1 MTICALS
8 SGSGQSG
15 VAVLRISGPETK
27 SLVEM
32 VTKKSL
38 PPPRKAS
45 LLKFYSIN
53 TSRIIDEGIVLWF
66 PAPNSY
72 TGEDMAELH
81 VHGSRAVITTLQN
94 TIIDTKKCRMAEP
107 GEFTKLAFVN
117 GKINLLKA
125 EAIGDLIAAETQ
137 IQIDQAQSIIRGK
150 SFLKF
155 QNIREKI
162 IKILGIMEAK
172 IDFPEEDI
180 PESVTE
186 NIKNEVKNIEIEIKK
201 ILDDNKVG
209 EKIRTGF
216 KIAIVGPPNSGK
228 SSLMNY
234 FSKRDVSI
242 VSEIAGTTRDV
253 LETHLNFDG
262 YPVIISDTA
271 GIRES
276 KDIIE
281 KEGIKLAFKKAEE
294 ADLRIVII
302 EPKNVEFFGFLND
315 LFDKSS
321 ILLVNKT
328 DLYDFKVPEQLKK
341 YNPFPISVLKE
352 TNIDKV
358 ISEIKYILKK
368 SLFTS
373 TDVFITRERHRIDLN
388 NCIQSLQDFKNKNIN
403 EDFDKAAED
412 LRVAVR
418 NLGKVVG
425 KVDVEEILSSIFND
439 FCIGK

>member
-1 MTICALS
+1 MTIFALS
-8 SGSGQSG
+8 TGQGQSG
-15 VAVLRISGPETK
+15 LAVIRISGPETK
-27 SLVEM
+27 IVIEM
-32 VTKKSL
+32 LTKKSL
-38 PPPRKAS
+38 PTPRMANLSK
-45 LLKFYSIN
+45 LYNIN
-53 TSRIIDEGIVLWF
+53 TSSLIDEGIVLWF
-66 PAPNSY
+66 PGPNSY

-81 VHGSRAVITTLQN
+81 VHGSRGVITEIQN
-94 TIIDTKKCRMAEP
+94 NLLSTKKCRMAEA
-107 GEFTKLAFVN
+107 GEFTKIAFVN

-155 QNIREKI
+155 ENIREKI
-162 IKILGIMEAK
+162 IKILGTMEAK

-180 PESVTE
+180 PENVTE
-186 NIKNEVKNIEIEIKK
+186 NIKKEVENIEIEIKK

-209 EKIRTGF
+209 EKIRNGF

-262 YPVIISDTA
+262 FPVIISDTA
-271 GIRES
+271 GIRAS

-321 ILLVNKT
+321 ILLINKT

-341 YNPFPISVLKE
+341 FNPISISVLKE

-358 ISEIKYILKK
+358 ISEIKFLLKK
-368 SLFTS
+368 SLHS
-373 TDVFITRERHRIDLN
+373 NTDIFITRERHRIDLN
-388 NCIQSLQDFKNKNIN
+388 NCILSLQDFKNKNLN
-403 EDFDKAAED
+403 EEFDKATED

-418 NLGKVVG
+418 NLSKVVG

>member
-1 MTICALS
+1 MT
-8 SGSGQSG
+8 
-15 VAVLRISGPETK
+15 T
-27 SLVEM
+27 
-32 VTKKSL
+32 
-38 PPPRKAS
+38 
-45 LLKFYSIN
+45 
-53 TSRIIDEGIVLWF
+53 
-66 PAPNSY
+66 
-72 TGEDMAELH
+72 
-81 VHGSRAVITTLQN
+81 
-94 TIIDTKKCRMAEP
+94 
-107 GEFTKLAFVN
+107 
-117 GKINLLKA
+117 
-125 EAIGDLIAAETQ
+125 
-137 IQIDQAQSIIRGK
+137 
-150 SFLKF
+150 
-155 QNIREKI
+155 
-162 IKILGIMEAK
+162 
-172 IDFPEEDI
+172 
-180 PESVTE
+180 
-186 NIKNEVKNIEIEIKK
+186 NIKNEVENIEIEIKK

-242 VSEIAGTTRDV
+242 VSEVAGTTRDV

-271 GIRES
+271 GIRAS

-358 ISEIKYILKK
+358 ISEIKNKGLDKDTEEYMLDMAKDRFELKK
-368 SLFTS
+368 KL
-373 TDVFITRERHRIDLN
+373 LLMP
-388 NCIQSLQDFKNKNIN
+388 CLK
-403 EDFDKAAED
+403 
-412 LRVAVR
+412 
-418 NLGKVVG
+418 KVS
-425 KVDVEEILSSIFND
+425 KKKF
-439 FCIGK
+439 

>member
-1 MTICALS
+1 MTIFALS
-8 SGSGQSG
+8 SAPGQSG
-15 VAVLRISGPETK
+15 IAVFRISGPETGDIIK
-27 SLVEM
+27 MITNSE
-32 VTKKSL
+32 L
-38 PPPRKAS
+38 PSPRKAK
-45 LLKFYSIN
+45 LLKLNNIN
-53 TSRIIDEGIVLWF
+53 NSSLIDEGIVLWF
-66 PAPNSY
+66 PGPNSY

-81 VHGSRAVITTLQN
+81 VHGSRGVITEIQN
-94 TIIDTKKCRMAEP
+94 NLLSTKKCRMAEA
-107 GEFTKLAFVN
+107 GEFIKIAFVN

-125 EAIGDLIAAETQ
+125 EAIGDLIASETQ

-155 QNIREKI
+155 ENIREKI
-162 IKILGIMEAK
+162 IKILGTMEAK

-180 PESVTE
+180 PDNVTE
-186 NIKNEVKNIEIEIKK
+186 NIKKEVENIEIEIKK

-234 FSKRDVSI
+234 FSNRDVSI

-262 YPVIISDTA
+262 FPVIISDTA
-271 GIRES
+271 GIRAS

-368 SLFTS
+368 SLHTS
-373 TDVFITRERHRIDLN
+373 SDVFITRERHRIDLN
-388 NCIQSLQDFKNKNIN
+388 NCILSLQDFKNKNIN
-403 EDFDKAAED
+403 EDFDKATED

>member
-271 GIRES
+271 GIRAS

-425 KVDVEEILSSIFND
+425 KVDVEEILSSIFDD

>member
-1 MTICALS
+1 MTIFALS
-8 SGSGQSG
+8 SASGQSG
-15 VAVLRISGPETK
+15 VAVIRISGPETCEIIK
-27 SLVEM
+27 LMTNSE
-32 VTKKSL
+32 L
-38 PPPRKAS
+38 PIPRKAK
-45 LLKFYSIN
+45 LLKIN
-53 TSRIIDEGIVLWF
+53 NINNSRLIDEGIVLWF

-81 VHGSRAVITTLQN
+81 VHGSRGVIKEIQN
-94 TIIDTKKCRMAEP
+94 NLLSTKKCRMAEA
-107 GEFTKLAFVN
+107 GEFTKIAFMN

-155 QNIREKI
+155 ENIREKI
-162 IKILGIMEAK
+162 IKILGTMEAK

-180 PESVTE
+180 PENAIV
-186 NIKNEVKNIEIEIKK
+186 NIKNEVENIEIEIKK

-271 GIRES
+271 GIRAS

-302 EPKNVEFFGFLND
+302 EQKNVEFFGFLND

-328 DLYDFKVPEQLKK
+328 DLYDFKVPDQLKK

-368 SLFTS
+368 SLYTS

-388 NCIQSLQDFKNKNIN
+388 NCILALQDFKNKNLN
-403 EDFDKAAED
+403 EEFDKATED

-418 NLGKVVG
+418 TLGKVVG
-425 KVDVEEILSSIFND
+425 KVDVEEVLSSIFND

>member
-8 SGSGQSG
+8 SAQGQSG
-15 VAVLRISGPETK
+15 VAIIRISGPET
-27 SLVEM
+27 M
-32 VTKKSL
+32 N
-38 PPPRKAS
+38 
-45 LLKFYSIN
+45 LLKMLIKKDLPVPRMATLLKMYNIN
-53 TSRIIDEGIVLWF
+53 NSSLIDEGIVLWF

-81 VHGSRAVITTLQN
+81 VHGSRGVITEIQN
-94 TIIDTKKCRMAEP
+94 NLLNTKKCRMAEA
-107 GEFTKLAFVN
+107 GEFTKIAFVN

-155 QNIREKI
+155 QSIREKI
-162 IKILGIMEAK
+162 IKILGTMEAK

-180 PESVTE
+180 PENVTE
-186 NIKNEVKNIEIEIKK
+186 NIKNDVENIEIEIKK

-271 GIRES
+271 GIRAS

-321 ILLVNKT
+321 LLLVNKA

-341 YNPFPISVLKE
+341 YNPFYISVLKE

-358 ISEIKYILKK
+358 VSEIKFILKK
-368 SLFTS
+368 SLYTS

-388 NCIQSLQDFKNKNIN
+388 NCILSLQDFKNKNIN
-403 EDFDKAAED
+403 EDFDKATED

-418 NLGKVVG
+418 TLGKVVG

>member
-8 SGSGQSG
+8 SASGSSG
-15 VAVLRISGPETK
+15 VAVIRISGPETK
-27 SLVEM
+27 NLIKKLIKKDLPRPRIATLLELYNINNSSL
-32 VTKKSL
+32 
-38 PPPRKAS
+38 
-45 LLKFYSIN
+45 
-53 TSRIIDEGIVLWF
+53 IDEGIVLWF

-81 VHGSRAVITTLQN
+81 VHGSIGVIREIQN
-94 TIIDTKKCRMAEP
+94 NLLSTKRCRMAEA

-155 QNIREKI
+155 ESIREKI
-162 IKILGIMEAK
+162 IKILGTMEAK

-180 PESVTE
+180 PENVTAD
-186 NIKNEVKNIEIEIKK
+186 IKNEVENIEIEIKK

-271 GIRES
+271 GIRAS

-328 DLYDFKVPEQLKK
+328 DLYNFKVPEQLKK

-352 TNIDKV
+352 TNVDKV

-368 SLFTS
+368 SLYT
-373 TDVFITRERHRIDLN
+373 TNDVFITRERHRTDLN
-388 NCIQSLQDFKNKNIN
+388 NCILSLQDFKNKNLN
-403 EDFDKAAED
+403 EEFDKATED
-412 LRVAVR
+412 LRFAVR

>member
-8 SGSGQSG
+8 SASGQSG

-27 SLVEM
+27 MLVEM
-32 VTKKSL
+32 ITRRPL
-38 PPPRKAS
+38 PTPRTANLSK
-45 LLKFYSIN
+45 LYNIN
-53 TSRIIDEGIVLWF
+53 TSNVIDEGIILWF
-66 PAPNSY
+66 PGPSSY

-81 VHGSRAVITTLQN
+81 VHGSRAIISALQN
-94 TIIDTKKCRMAEP
+94 TILDTKKCRIAEP
-107 GEFTKLAFVN
+107 GEFTKLAFLN

-125 EAIGDLIAAETQ
+125 EAIGDLISAETQ
-137 IQIDQAQSIIRGK
+137 IQLDQAQNIIKGK

-155 QNIREKI
+155 ETIREKI
-162 IKILGIMEAK
+162 IKILGTMEAK

-180 PESVTE
+180 PENVIESIINDVDD
-186 NIKNEVKNIEIEIKK
+186 IEIEIKK

-262 YPVIISDTA
+262 FPVIISDTA
-271 GIRES
+271 GIRDS

-294 ADLRIVII
+294 ADLRLVII
-302 EPKNVEFFGFLND
+302 EPKSVEFFGFLND

-341 YNPFPISVLKE
+341 YNPFPVSVLKE

-418 NLGKVVG
+418 SLGKVVG

>member
-1 MTICALS
+1 
-8 SGSGQSG
+8 
-15 VAVLRISGPETK
+15 
-27 SLVEM
+27 
-32 VTKKSL
+32 
-38 PPPRKAS
+38 
-45 LLKFYSIN
+45 
-53 TSRIIDEGIVLWF
+53 
-66 PAPNSY
+66 
-72 TGEDMAELH
+72 
-81 VHGSRAVITTLQN
+81 
-94 TIIDTKKCRMAEP
+94 
-107 GEFTKLAFVN
+107 
-117 GKINLLKA
+117 
-125 EAIGDLIAAETQ
+125 
-137 IQIDQAQSIIRGK
+137 
-150 SFLKF
+150 
-155 QNIREKI
+155 
-162 IKILGIMEAK
+162 
-172 IDFPEEDI
+172 
-180 PESVTE
+180 
-186 NIKNEVKNIEIEIKK
+186 
-201 ILDDNKVG
+201 
-209 EKIRTGF
+209 
-216 KIAIVGPPNSGK
+216 
-228 SSLMNY
+228 MNY

-276 KDIIE
+276 KDVIE

-341 YNPFPISVLKE
+341 YNPFLISVLKE

-368 SLFTS
+368 SLYTS

-412 LRVAVR
+412 LRIAVR

>member
-1 MTICALS
+1 MTIFALS
-8 SGSGQSG
+8 SAPGQSG
-15 VAVLRISGPETK
+15 VAVIRISGPETR
-27 SLVEM
+27 SLIKM
-32 VTKKSL
+32 ITKKNL
-38 PPPRKAS
+38 PLPRTADLSK
-45 LLKFYSIN
+45 LYNIN
-53 TSRIIDEGIVLWF
+53 TSDLIDEGIVLWF
-66 PAPNSY
+66 PSPNSY

-81 VHGSRAVITTLQN
+81 VHGSRAVISSLQN
-94 TIIDTKKCRMAEP
+94 TILNTKKCRIAEP
-107 GEFTKLAFVN
+107 GEFTKLAFIN

-137 IQIDQAQSIIRGK
+137 IQIDQAQNIIRGK
-150 SFLKF
+150 SFSKF
-155 QNIREKI
+155 EKIRKKI
-162 IKILGIMEAK
+162 IKILGTMEAK

-180 PESVTE
+180 PNDVTKNIKKEVE
-186 NIKNEVKNIEIEIKK
+186 NIETEIKK

-209 EKIRTGF
+209 EKIRSGF

-262 YPVIISDTA
+262 FPVIISDTA
-271 GIRES
+271 GIRAS

-281 KEGIKLAFKKAEE
+281 REGIKLAFKKAEE

-302 EPKNVEFFGFLND
+302 DPNNVEFFGFLND

-321 ILLVNKT
+321 ILVINKT
-328 DLYDFKVPEQLKK
+328 DLHDFKFPEQLKK
-341 YNPFPISVLKE
+341 YNPFSISVLKE
-352 TNIDKV
+352 TNIDKL
-358 ISEIKYILKK
+358 ISEIKFILKK
-368 SLFTS
+368 SLYTN

-388 NCIQSLQDFKNKNIN
+388 NCILSLQDFKNKNIN
-403 EDFDKAAED
+403 EEFDKATED
-412 LRVAVR
+412 LRVAAR

-425 KVDVEEILSSIFND
+425 KVDIEEILSSIFND

>member
-1 MTICALS
+1 MTIFALS
-8 SGSGQSG
+8 SAPGQSG
-15 VAVLRISGPETK
+15 VAVFRISGPETGNIIK
-27 SLVEM
+27 LITNSD
-32 VTKKSL
+32 L
-38 PPPRKAS
+38 PSPRKAK
-45 LLKFYSIN
+45 LLKIN
-53 TSRIIDEGIVLWF
+53 NINNSSLIDEGIILWF

-81 VHGSRAVITTLQN
+81 VHGSRGVITEIQN
-94 TIIDTKKCRMAEP
+94 NLLSTKKCRMAEA
-107 GEFTKLAFVN
+107 GEFTKIAFVN

-137 IQIDQAQSIIRGK
+137 IQIDQAQSIMRGK

-155 QNIREKI
+155 ENIREKI
-162 IKILGIMEAK
+162 IKILGTMEAK

-180 PESVTE
+180 PENVIV
-186 NIKNEVKNIEIEIKK
+186 NIKNEVENIEIEIKK

-242 VSEIAGTTRDV
+242 DSEIAGTTRDV

-271 GIRES
+271 GIRAS

-341 YNPFPISVLKE
+341 YNPFLISVLKE

-368 SLFTS
+368 SLYTS

-388 NCIQSLQDFKNKNIN
+388 NCILSLQDFKNKNLN
-403 EDFDKAAED
+403 EEFDKATED

>member
-1 MTICALS
+1 MTIFALS
-8 SGSGQSG
+8 SAPGQSG
-15 VAVLRISGPETK
+15 VAVIRISGPETGNIIK
-27 SLVEM
+27 SI
-32 VTKKSL
+32 TNKNL
-38 PPPRKAS
+38 PPPRKAK
-45 LLKFYSIN
+45 LLKIN
-53 TSRIIDEGIVLWF
+53 NINNSSLIDEGIILWF

-81 VHGSRAVITTLQN
+81 VHGSRGVITEIQN
-94 TIIDTKKCRMAEP
+94 NLLSTKKCRMAEA
-107 GEFTKLAFVN
+107 GEFTKIAFVN

-137 IQIDQAQSIIRGK
+137 IQIDQAQSIIKGK

-155 QNIREKI
+155 ENIREKI
-162 IKILGIMEAK
+162 IKILGTMEAK

-180 PESVTE
+180 PENITE
-186 NIKNEVKNIEIEIKK
+186 NIKNEVENIETEIKK
-201 ILDDNKVG
+201 ILDDNRVG

-242 VSEIAGTTRDV
+242 VSEVAGTTRDV

-271 GIRES
+271 GIRAS

-281 KEGIKLAFKKAEE
+281 KEGIKLACKKAEE

-341 YNPFPISVLKE
+341 YNPFSISVLKE

-358 ISEIKYILKK
+358 VSEIKFILKK
-368 SLFTS
+368 SLYTN

-388 NCIQSLQDFKNKNIN
+388 NCILSLQDFKNKNIN
-403 EDFDKAAED
+403 EEFDKATED
-412 LRVAVR
+412 LRGAVT

>member
-1 MTICALS
+1 MTIFALS
-8 SGSGQSG
+8 SAPGQSG
-15 VAVLRISGPETK
+15 VAVFRISGPETGNIIK
-27 SLVEM
+27 LI
-32 VTKKSL
+32 TKKDL
-38 PPPRKAS
+38 PSPRKAR
-45 LLKFYSIN
+45 LLKIN
-53 TSRIIDEGIVLWF
+53 NINNSSLIDEGIILWF

-81 VHGSRAVITTLQN
+81 VHGSRGVIKEIQN
-94 TIIDTKKCRMAEP
+94 NLLSTKKCRMAEA
-107 GEFTKLAFVN
+107 GEFTKIAFVN

-155 QNIREKI
+155 ENIREKI
-162 IKILGIMEAK
+162 IKILGTMEAK
-172 IDFPEEDI
+172 IDFPEDDI
-180 PESVTE
+180 PENVTT
-186 NIKNEVKNIEIEIKK
+186 NIKNEVENIEIEIKK

-341 YNPFPISVLKE
+341 YNPFLISVLKE

-368 SLFTS
+368 SLYTS

-388 NCIQSLQDFKNKNIN
+388 NCILSLQDFKNKNLN
-403 EDFDKAAED
+403 EEFDKATED

>member
-1 MTICALS
+1 MTIYALS
-8 SGSGQSG
+8 SGSGIAG
-15 VAVLRISGPETK
+15 IAVIRVTGKNTA
-27 SLVEM
+27 LV
-32 VTKKSL
+32 VKTITGSKL
-38 PPPRKAS
+38 PPERVAT
-45 LLKFYSIN
+45 LKKFN
-53 TSRIIDEGIVLWF
+53 KNGQKKLIDEGVLIWF
-66 PAPNSY
+66 PGPNSY
-72 TGEDMAELH
+72 TGEDMAEFH
-81 VHGSRAVITTLQN
+81 VHGSRGVITEIQN
-94 TIIDTKKCRMAEP
+94 NLLSTKKCRMAEA
-107 GEFTKLAFVN
+107 GEFTKIAFVN

-155 QNIREKI
+155 QDIREKI
-162 IKILGIMEAK
+162 IKILGTMEAK

-180 PESVTE
+180 PENITV
-186 NIKNEVKNIEIEIKK
+186 NIKNEVENIETEIKK
-201 ILDDNKVG
+201 ILDDNRVG
-209 EKIRTGF
+209 EKIRSGF

-271 GIRES
+271 GIRAS

-321 ILLVNKT
+321 LLLVNKT

-341 YNPFPISVLKE
+341 YNPFNISVLKE

-358 ISEIKYILKK
+358 ISEIKFFLKK
-368 SLFTS
+368 SLYTN

-388 NCIQSLQDFKNKNIN
+388 NCILSLQDFKNKNIN
-403 EDFDKAAED
+403 EDFDTATED

-418 NLGKVVG
+418 TLGKVVG

>member
-1 MTICALS
+1 MTIFALS
-8 SGSGQSG
+8 SAPGQSG
-15 VAVLRISGPETK
+15 IAVFRISGPETGDIIK
-27 SLVEM
+27 MITNSE
-32 VTKKSL
+32 L
-38 PPPRKAS
+38 PSPRKAK
-45 LLKFYSIN
+45 LLKLNNIN
-53 TSRIIDEGIVLWF
+53 NSSLIDEGIVLWF
-66 PAPNSY
+66 PGPNSY

-81 VHGSRAVITTLQN
+81 VHGSRGVIAEIQN
-94 TIIDTKKCRMAEP
+94 NLLSTKKCRMAEA
-107 GEFTKLAFVN
+107 GEFTKIAFVN

-155 QNIREKI
+155 ENIREKI
-162 IKILGIMEAK
+162 IKILGTMEAK

-180 PESVTE
+180 PENVIA
-186 NIKNEVKNIEIEIKK
+186 NIKNEVENIEIEIKK

-271 GIRES
+271 GIRAS

-321 ILLVNKT
+321 ILLVNKI

-341 YNPFPISVLKE
+341 YNPFLISVLKE

-368 SLFTS
+368 SLHTS
-373 TDVFITRERHRIDLN
+373 SDVIITRERHRIDLN
-388 NCIQSLQDFKNKNIN
+388 NCIISLQDFKNKNIN
-403 EDFDKAAED
+403 EDFDKATED

>member
-1 MTICALS
+1 MTIFALS
-8 SGSGQSG
+8 SAPGQSG
-15 VAVLRISGPETK
+15 VAVFRISGPETGNIIK
-27 SLVEM
+27 LI
-32 VTKKSL
+32 TNKDL
-38 PPPRKAS
+38 PSPRKAR
-45 LLKFYSIN
+45 LLKIN
-53 TSRIIDEGIVLWF
+53 NINNSSLIDEGIILWF

-81 VHGSRAVITTLQN
+81 VHGSRGVITEIQN
-94 TIIDTKKCRMAEP
+94 NLLSTKKCRMAEA
-107 GEFTKLAFVN
+107 GEFTKIAFVN

-137 IQIDQAQSIIRGK
+137 IQIDQAQSIMRGK

-155 QNIREKI
+155 ENIREKI
-162 IKILGIMEAK
+162 IKILGTMEAK

-180 PESVTE
+180 PENVIV
-186 NIKNEVKNIEIEIKK
+186 NIKNEVENIEIEIKK

-271 GIRES
+271 GIRAS

-341 YNPFPISVLKE
+341 YNPFTISVLKE

-358 ISEIKYILKK
+358 VSEIKFILKK
-368 SLFTS
+368 SLYTT

-418 NLGKVVG
+418 NLG
-425 KVDVEEILSSIFND
+425 
-439 FCIGK
+439 

>member
-1 MTICALS
+1 MTIFALS
-8 SGSGQSG
+8 SAPGQSG
-15 VAVLRISGPETK
+15 VAVFRISGPETGNIIK
-27 SLVEM
+27 LI
-32 VTKKSL
+32 TNKDL
-38 PPPRKAS
+38 PSPRKAK
-45 LLKFYSIN
+45 LLKIN
-53 TSRIIDEGIVLWF
+53 NINNSSLIDEGIILWF

-81 VHGSRAVITTLQN
+81 VHGSRGVIKEIQN
-94 TIIDTKKCRMAEP
+94 NLLSTKKCRMAEA
-107 GEFTKLAFVN
+107 GEFTKIAFVN

-155 QNIREKI
+155 ENIRKKI
-162 IKILGIMEAK
+162 IKILGTMEAK
-172 IDFPEEDI
+172 IDFPEDDI
-180 PESVTE
+180 PENVTT
-186 NIKNEVKNIEIEIKK
+186 NIKNEVENIEIEIKK

-242 VSEIAGTTRDV
+242 VSEVAGTTRDV

-271 GIRES
+271 GIRAS

-341 YNPFPISVLKE
+341 YNPFLISVLKE

-368 SLFTS
+368 SLYTS

-388 NCIQSLQDFKNKNIN
+388 NCIQSLQDFKNKDIN

>member
-1 MTICALS
+1 MTIFALS
-8 SGSGQSG
+8 SAPGQSG
-15 VAVLRISGPETK
+15 IAVFRISGPETGDIIK
-27 SLVEM
+27 MITNSE
-32 VTKKSL
+32 L
-38 PPPRKAS
+38 PSPRKAK
-45 LLKFYSIN
+45 LLKLNNIN
-53 TSRIIDEGIVLWF
+53 NSSLIDEGIVLWF
-66 PAPNSY
+66 PGPNSY

-81 VHGSRAVITTLQN
+81 VHGSRGVIAEIQN
-94 TIIDTKKCRMAEP
+94 NLLSTKKCRMAEA
-107 GEFTKLAFVN
+107 GEFTKIAFVN

-137 IQIDQAQSIIRGK
+137 IQIDQAQNIIRGK

-155 QNIREKI
+155 ENIREKI
-162 IKILGIMEAK
+162 IKILGTMEAK

-180 PESVTE
+180 PENVIA
-186 NIKNEVKNIEIEIKK
+186 NIKNEVENIEIEIKK

-271 GIRES
+271 GIRAS

-321 ILLVNKT
+321 ILLVNKI

-341 YNPFPISVLKE
+341 YNPFLISVLKE

-368 SLFTS
+368 SLHS
-373 TDVFITRERHRIDLN
+373 NTDIFITRERHRIDLN
-388 NCIQSLQDFKNKNIN
+388 NCILSLQDFKIKNIN
-403 EDFDKAAED
+403 EDFDKATED

>member
-1 MTICALS
+1 MTIFALS
-8 SGSGQSG
+8 SAPGQSG
-15 VAVLRISGPETK
+15 VAVFRISGPETGNIIKLITK
-27 SLVEM
+27 SD
-32 VTKKSL
+32 L
-38 PPPRKAS
+38 PSPRKAK
-45 LLKFYSIN
+45 LLKIN
-53 TSRIIDEGIVLWF
+53 NINNSSLIDEGIVLWF

-81 VHGSRAVITTLQN
+81 VHGSRGVITEIQN
-94 TIIDTKKCRMAEP
+94 NLLNTKKCRMAEA
-107 GEFTKLAFVN
+107 GEFTKIAFVN

-137 IQIDQAQSIIRGK
+137 IQIDQAQSIIKGK

-155 QNIREKI
+155 ENIREKI
-162 IKILGIMEAK
+162 IKILGTMEAK
-172 IDFPEEDI
+172 IDFPEDDI
-180 PESVTE
+180 PENVTT
-186 NIKNEVKNIEIEIKK
+186 NIKNEVENIEIEIKK
-201 ILDDNKVG
+201 ILDYNKVG

-271 GIRES
+271 GIRAS

-315 LFDKSS
+315 LY
-321 ILLVNKT
+321 L
-328 DLYDFKVPEQLKK
+328 
-341 YNPFPISVLKE
+341 
-352 TNIDKV
+352 
-358 ISEIKYILKK
+358 
-368 SLFTS
+368 SL
-373 TDVFITRERHRIDLN
+373 IHI
-388 NCIQSLQDFKNKNIN
+388 
-403 EDFDKAAED
+403 
-412 LRVAVR
+412 
-418 NLGKVVG
+418 
-425 KVDVEEILSSIFND
+425 
-439 FCIGK
+439 

>member
-1 MTICALS
+1 MTIFALS
-8 SGSGQSG
+8 SASGQSG
-15 VAVLRISGPETK
+15 VAVFRISGSATSDIIKLITK
-27 SLVEM
+27 SG
-32 VTKKSL
+32 L
-38 PPPRKAS
+38 PSPRKAK
-45 LLKFYSIN
+45 LTKIN
-53 TSRIIDEGIVLWF
+53 NINNSKLIDEGIVLWF
-66 PAPNSY
+66 PGPNSY
-72 TGEDMAELH
+72 TGEDMAEIH
-81 VHGSRAVITTLQN
+81 VHGSRAVIIELQN
-94 TIIDTKKCRMAEP
+94 NLISTKKCRMAEP
-107 GEFTKLAFVN
+107 GEFTKLAFMN

-155 QNIREKI
+155 ENIREQI
-162 IKILGIMEAK
+162 IKILGTMEAK

-180 PESVTE
+180 PENVIV
-186 NIKNEVKNIEIEIKK
+186 NIKSKVENIEIEIKK

-271 GIRES
+271 GIRAS

-341 YNPFPISVLKE
+341 YNPFTISVLKE

-358 ISEIKYILKK
+358 VTKIKFILKK
-368 SLFTS
+368 SLYTS

-388 NCIQSLQDFKNKNIN
+388 NCILSLKDFKNKNIN
-403 EDFDKAAED
+403 DDFDKAAED

>member
-1 MTICALS
+1 MTIFALS
-8 SGSGQSG
+8 SAPGQSG
-15 VAVLRISGPETK
+15 VAVFRISGPETGNIIK
-27 SLVEM
+27 LI
-32 VTKKSL
+32 TNRDL
-38 PPPRKAS
+38 PSPRKAK
-45 LLKFYSIN
+45 LLKIN
-53 TSRIIDEGIVLWF
+53 NINNSNLIDEGIILWF

-81 VHGSRAVITTLQN
+81 VHGSRGVIAEIQN
-94 TIIDTKKCRMAEP
+94 NLLSTKKCRMAEA
-107 GEFTKLAFVN
+107 GEFTKIAFIN

-155 QNIREKI
+155 ENIREKI
-162 IKILGIMEAK
+162 IKILGTMEAK

-180 PESVTE
+180 PENVTE
-186 NIKNEVKNIEIEIKK
+186 NIRNEVENIEIEIKK

-262 YPVIISDTA
+262 FPVIVSDTA
-271 GIRES
+271 GIRAS
-276 KDIIE
+276 KDLIE

-341 YNPFPISVLKE
+341 YNPFSISVLKE

-358 ISEIKYILKK
+358 VSEIKFILKK
-368 SLFTS
+368 SLYTS

-388 NCIQSLQDFKNKNIN
+388 NCILSLKDFKNKNIN
-403 EDFDKAAED
+403 EDFDKATED
-412 LRVAVR
+412 VRAALR

-425 KVDVEEILSSIFND
+425 KVDVEEVLSSIFND

>member
-1 MTICALS
+1 MTIFALS
-8 SGSGQSG
+8 SAPGQSG
-15 VAVLRISGPETK
+15 VAVFRISGPETGNIIK
-27 SLVEM
+27 LI
-32 VTKKSL
+32 TNKDL
-38 PPPRKAS
+38 PSPRKAR
-45 LLKFYSIN
+45 LLKIN
-53 TSRIIDEGIVLWF
+53 NINNSSLIDEGIILWF

-81 VHGSRAVITTLQN
+81 VHGSRGVITEIQN
-94 TIIDTKKCRMAEP
+94 NLLSTKKCRMAEA
-107 GEFTKLAFVN
+107 GEFTKIAFVN

-155 QNIREKI
+155 ENIREKI
-162 IKILGIMEAK
+162 IKILGTMEAK
-172 IDFPEEDI
+172 IDFPEDDI
-180 PESVTE
+180 PENVTK
-186 NIKNEVKNIEIEIKK
+186 NIKNEVENIEIEIKK

-341 YNPFPISVLKE
+341 YNPFLISVLKE

-368 SLFTS
+368 SLYTS

-388 NCIQSLQDFKNKNIN
+388 NCILSLQDFKNKNLN
-403 EDFDKAAED
+403 EEFDKATED

>member
-8 SGSGQSG
+8 SASGSSG
-15 VAVLRISGPETK
+15 VAIIRISGPETK
-27 SLVEM
+27 NLI
-32 VTKKSL
+32 KKLIKKEL
-38 PPPRKAS
+38 PRPRMAS
-45 LLKFYSIN
+45 LLKLYNID
-53 TSRIIDEGIVLWF
+53 TSSLIDEAIVLWF
-66 PAPNSY
+66 PGPNSY

-81 VHGSRAVITTLQN
+81 VHGSRAIIKSVQN
-94 TIIDTKKCRMAEP
+94 TILETKKCRLAEP

-155 QNIREKI
+155 ENIREQM
-162 IKILGIMEAK
+162 IKILGTMEAK

-180 PESVTE
+180 PENVIV
-186 NIKNEVKNIEIEIKK
+186 NIKSKVENIEIEIKK

-271 GIRES
+271 GIRAS

-341 YNPFPISVLKE
+341 YNPFLISVLKE

-368 SLFTS
+368 SLYTS

-388 NCIQSLQDFKNKNIN
+388 NCILSLQDFKNKNLN
-403 EDFDKAAED
+403 EEFDKATED

>member
-1 MTICALS
+1 MTIFALS
-8 SGSGQSG
+8 SAPGQSG
-15 VAVLRISGPETK
+15 VAVIRISGPETRTLIK
-27 SLVEM
+27 ML
-32 VTKKSL
+32 TKKNL
-38 PPPRKAS
+38 PPPRNAELSK
-45 LLKFYSIN
+45 LYNIN
-53 TSRIIDEGIVLWF
+53 TSSLIDEGIVLWF
-66 PAPNSY
+66 PSPNSY

-81 VHGSRAVITTLQN
+81 VHGSRAVISSLQN
-94 TIIDTKKCRMAEP
+94 TILNTKKCRIAEP
-107 GEFTKLAFVN
+107 GEFTKVAFIN

-137 IQIDQAQSIIRGK
+137 IQIEQAQNIIKGK

-155 QNIREKI
+155 EEIRKKI
-162 IKILGIMEAK
+162 IKILGTMEAK

-180 PESVTE
+180 SVDVIK
-186 NIKNEVKNIEIEIKK
+186 NIKKEVENIEIEIKR

-209 EKIRTGF
+209 EKIRSGF

-234 FSKRDVSI
+234 FSKRDISI

-271 GIRES
+271 GIRAS

-302 EPKNVEFFGFLND
+302 EPKNVDFFGLLNN

-321 ILLVNKT
+321 ILLINKT

-341 YNPFPISVLKE
+341 YNPLSISVLKE

-358 ISEIKYILKK
+358 VSEIKFILKK
-368 SLFTS
+368 SLYIN
-373 TDVFITRERHRIDLN
+373 TDVFITRERHRVDLN
-388 NCIQSLQDFKNKNIN
+388 NCILSLQDFKNKNIN
-403 EDFDKAAED
+403 EEFDKATED

>member
-15 VAVLRISGPETK
+15 VAVLRISGSETK
-27 SLVEM
+27 SLIEM
-32 VTKKSL
+32 ITKKSL

-45 LLKFYSIN
+45 LLKLYNIN
-53 TSRIIDEGIVLWF
+53 TSSLIDEGIVLWF

-81 VHGSRAVITTLQN
+81 VHGSRAVISTLQN
-94 TIIDTKKCRMAEP
+94 TIIETKKCRMADP

-162 IKILGIMEAK
+162 IKILGTMEAK
-172 IDFPEEDI
+172 IDFPDEDI
-180 PESVTE
+180 PENVTE
-186 NIKNEVKNIEIEIKK
+186 NIKNEVENIETEIKK
-201 ILDDNKVG
+201 ILDDNRVG
-209 EKIRTGF
+209 EKIRAGF

-242 VSEIAGTTRDV
+242 VSEVAGTTRDV

-262 YPVIISDTA
+262 FPVIISDTA
-271 GIRES
+271 GIRAS

-341 YNPFPISVLKE
+341 YNPFSISVLKE
-352 TNIDKV
+352 TNINKV
-358 ISEIKYILKK
+358 ISEIKFILKK
-368 SLFTS
+368 SLYTN

-388 NCIQSLQDFKNKNIN
+388 NCIISLQDFKNKNIN
-403 EDFDKAAED
+403 EDFDKATED

-418 NLGKVVG
+418 TLGKVVG

>member
-1 MTICALS
+1 MTIFALS
-8 SGSGQSG
+8 SAPGQSG
-15 VAVLRISGPETK
+15 IAVFRISGPETGDIIK
-27 SLVEM
+27 MITNSE
-32 VTKKSL
+32 L
-38 PPPRKAS
+38 PSPRKAK
-45 LLKFYSIN
+45 LLKLNNIN
-53 TSRIIDEGIVLWF
+53 NSSLIDEGIVLWF
-66 PAPNSY
+66 PGPNSY

-81 VHGSRAVITTLQN
+81 VHGSRGVITEIQN
-94 TIIDTKKCRMAEP
+94 NLLSTKKCRMAEA
-107 GEFTKLAFVN
+107 GEFTKIAFVN

-155 QNIREKI
+155 EKIREEI
-162 IKILGIMEAK
+162 IKILGTMEAK

-180 PESVTE
+180 PENVTE
-186 NIKNEVKNIEIEIKK
+186 NIKKKVENIEIEIKK

-262 YPVIISDTA
+262 FPVIISDTA
-271 GIRES
+271 GIRAS

-321 ILLVNKT
+321 ILLINKT

-341 YNPFPISVLKE
+341 FNPISISVLKE

-358 ISEIKYILKK
+358 ISEIKFLLKK
-368 SLFTS
+368 SLHS
-373 TDVFITRERHRIDLN
+373 NTDIFITRERHRINLN
-388 NCIQSLQDFKNKNIN
+388 NCILSLQDFKNKNLN
-403 EDFDKAAED
+403 EEFDKATED

-425 KVDVEEILSSIFND
+425 KVDVEEILSSIFSD

>member
-8 SGSGQSG
+8 SALGSSG
-15 VAVLRISGPETK
+15 VAVIRISGPETK
-27 SLVEM
+27 NLI
-32 VTKKSL
+32 KKLIKKEL
-38 PPPRKAS
+38 PRPRMAT
-45 LLKFYSIN
+45 LLKLYNIN
-53 TSRIIDEGIVLWF
+53 TSSLIDEAVVLWF
-66 PAPNSY
+66 PGPNSY

-81 VHGSRAVITTLQN
+81 VHGSRAIITCLQN
-94 TIIDTKKCRMAEP
+94 TILDTKKCRLAEP
-107 GEFTKLAFVN
+107 GEFTKLAFIN

-137 IQIDQAQSIIRGK
+137 IQIDQAQSIIKGK

-155 QNIREKI
+155 EKI
-162 IKILGIMEAK
+162 RKKLIKILANLEAK

-180 PESVTE
+180 PENVTK
-186 NIKNEVKNIEIEIKK
+186 NIKKDLEKIEDDIKK

-216 KIAIVGPPNSGK
+216 KVAIVGPPNSGK

-253 LETHLNFDG
+253 LEAHLNFDG

-271 GIRES
+271 GIRAS

-341 YNPFPISVLKE
+341 YNPFLISVLKE

-368 SLFTS
+368 SLYTS

-388 NCIQSLQDFKNKNIN
+388 NCILSLQDFKNKNLN
-403 EDFDKAAED
+403 EEFDKATED